1 MRNLITIDYPNMMV
15 MDWIDKIY
23 RIFQNID
30 SDVIYYSTL
39 TSFADLIKH
48 GCTCAFDHQYCYT
61 RKTGKSPVDRQMEAA
76 ELLGI
81 RYHAGRGANT
91 LPRSEGS
98 SIPDN
103 MLETTDE
110 FLKDCDRLIGLYHDP
125 RPFSMKQIVMA
136 PCQPINCRR
145 DTFAETVAMA
155 REKGVRMH
163 THLGEGEN
171 EGMIARWG
179 KRTMDWCEEMGFIG
193 EDVWY
198 AHDWEVTKEE
208 YKVLAATGTGVSHC
222 PAPAVLGGFPIL
234 NIKEMQEAGILVSLG
249 CDGSATNDSSNLL
262 DALRMAYLMQA
273 YHTKERGGCTSAYD
287 MLKVATVNGAK
298 TLGRTD
304 LGTLEAGKAAD
315 LFMIDTET
323 LELAGALHD
332 PKNLL
337 ARVGLTGPVWMTM
350 INGNI
355 VYKDGILKGVDERR
369 LALEGEAVCT
379 RVIREPHSACGILS
393 KGILIWKKERR
404 LAGEGIIFLFGNHGA
419 EIGLTY
425 RHFTTMTASASF
437 LPGSAMRKTGA
448 ESMSLTRYTSWP
460 RCPICAVWAIPWRKL
475 RNPEPA

>member
-1 MRNLITIDYPNMMV
+1 MMV

-81 RYHAGRGANT
+81 RYHAGRGTNT

-110 FLKDCDRLIGLYHDP
+110 FLKDCDRLIGLYHDS

-379 RVIREPHSACGILS
+379 RVIREPHSA
-393 KGILIWKKERR
+393 
-404 LAGEGIIFLFGNHGA
+404 
-419 EIGLTY
+419 Y
-425 RHFTTMTASASF
+425 RDF
-437 LPGSAMRKTGA
+437 
-448 ESMSLTRYTSWP
+448 
-460 RCPICAVWAIPWRKL
+460 I
-475 RNPEPA
+475 

>member
-1 MRNLITIDYPNMMV
+1 MLYPFSALLARMKYITRWSLMHSTRAESLSEHTCDTALLAHLLCLI
-15 MDWIDKIY
+15 
-23 RIFQNID
+23 
-30 SDVIYYSTL
+30 
-39 TSFADLIKH
+39 AKH
-48 GCTCAFDHQYCYT
+48 YT
-61 RKTGKSPVDRQMEAA
+61 GTPCRPEVVAVAA
-76 ELLGI
+76 
-81 RYHAGRGANT
+81 
-91 LPRSEGS
+91 
-98 SIPDN
+98 
-103 MLETTDE
+103 
-110 FLKDCDRLIGLYHDP
+110 LYHDAP
-125 RPFSMKQIVMA
+125 EIITGDMPTPVKYHSPALRDAYKALETESVRSMA

-179 KRTMDWCEEMGFIG
+179 KRTMDWCEEMDFIG

-355 VYKDGILKGVDERR
+355 VYKDGILKGVDERK
-369 LALEGEAVCT
+369 LAMDGEAVCT
-379 RVIREPHSACGILS
+379 RVIREPHSA
-393 KGILIWKKERR
+393 
-404 LAGEGIIFLFGNHGA
+404 
-419 EIGLTY
+419 Y
-425 RHFTTMTASASF
+425 RDF
-437 LPGSAMRKTGA
+437 
-448 ESMSLTRYTSWP
+448 
-460 RCPICAVWAIPWRKL
+460 I
-475 RNPEPA
+475 